1 MQKRSTHKWS
11 RVEIEKAVE
20 NVVILNAILGFC
32 RFRKTFRERMQK
44 LCFETVCGSST
55 RARTSHVPLEWH
67 VKRFTKCNL
76 TSMGERQRSSVIE
89 YARYRCAQSNPRK
102 HEVDTEPRNTNH
114 APREFQFRV
123 ALGRK
128 MPTLSFVGCGHV
140 LMRGCSYC
148 IEMHTCKSSKCA
160 HTTMLWKIEVAG
172 SDAQLEVD
180 IDCAEHNQPTNS
192 RIKRVKPRS
201 SQSSHSDD

>member
-76 TSMGERQRSSVIE
+76 TSMGERQRSSVMSMPDTDALRAIHGSTKLTQNHGTRTTLRASFNSGSPWVE
-89 YARYRCAQSNPRK
+89 RCQPY
-102 HEVDTEPRNTNH
+102 H
-114 APREFQFRV
+114 
-123 ALGRK
+123 
-128 MPTLSFVGCGHV
+128 LSDADMFSCVGAV
-140 LMRGCSYC
+140 
-148 IEMHTCKSSKCA
+148 TASKCTHANHQNA
-160 HTTMLWKIEVAG
+160 HTPPCYGK
-172 SDAQLEVD
+172 
-180 IDCAEHNQPTNS
+180 
-192 RIKRVKPRS
+192 
-201 SQSSHSDD
+201 